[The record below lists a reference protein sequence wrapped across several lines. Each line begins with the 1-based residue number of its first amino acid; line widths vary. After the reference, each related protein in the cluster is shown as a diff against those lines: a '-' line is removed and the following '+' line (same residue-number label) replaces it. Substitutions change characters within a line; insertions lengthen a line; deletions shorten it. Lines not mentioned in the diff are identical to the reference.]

1 MANKIEHR
9 PIDYSDFMKI
19 LNFYGLKDRDDFDLM
34 YEIYEHIIMTANIHQ
49 KTFSALPSAP
59 LEHPRLILFLI
70 NDYMYRFANMRK
82 EEIIAA
88 LDDELFYA
96 KVINV
101 IIDKYGGESYFKY
114 DQGSFLNRYSMEIS
128 TLNVYINFI
137 LLKLRQLQ
145 ENSGPDKLYLDLL
158 KSAFSLCQT
167 IIELLVHGFERDALS
182 SWRSLHELEA
192 ALVLLEDQ
200 KLIGHYQQ
208 HIIYNAAFNKLLAKE
223 EADEVFVLLKKDLKD
238 RGLKSKDMRRFIEY
252 GWISYHEDFDPNI
265 HKFNFRDGVET
276 LAKLTDS
283 RETYQVASEVAHSSP
298 IMLFTNRR
306 YFLKLTL
313 IHLYRSFILI
323 ENLFANNYISRS
335 DPMEKELYLAIRKFY
350 LEDINFVYNQ
360 TLEI

>member
-1 MANKIEHR
+1 MNNKLNHNPLSFE
-9 PIDYSDFMKI
+9 DF
-19 LNFYGLKDRDDFDLM
+19 LRTVTFFGLKERNDVDLM
-34 YEIYEHIIMTANIHQ
+34 FEIYEDIVTTINYHQ
-49 KTFSALPSAP
+49 RTFTEIPSAR

-70 NDYMYRFANMRK
+70 NDYMFRFSGMTKDKIK
-82 EEIIAA
+82 EA
-88 LDDELFYA
+88 LEDDTLYA
-96 KVINV
+96 KIINV

-114 DQGSFLNRYSMEIS
+114 DEGSFLNNYSMEVS

-145 ENSGPDKLYLDLL
+145 EHSDAPKLYLDLL

-167 IIELLVHGFERDALS
+167 IIELLVHGFEREALS

-200 KLIGHYQQ
+200 TLIEHYEQ
-208 HIIYNAAFNKLLAKE
+208 HIIYNASFNRILPKE
-223 EADEVFVLLKKDLKD
+223 ETDENFVKLKAEMKE

-252 GWISYHEDFDPNI
+252 GWISYHPDFDPTV
-265 HKFNFRDGVET
+265 HKYNFRDGVES
-276 LAKLTDS
+276 LAKLTES
-283 RETYQVASEVAHSSP
+283 RETYQIASEVAHSSP

-323 ENLFANNYISRS
+323 ENLFANSYVARS
-335 DPMEKELYLAIRKFY
+335 DDVEKNLYLTIRNLY
-350 LEDINFVYNQ
+350 LEDINFVYNRI
-360 TLEI
+360 LNI